1 MTRAVRKAGSVIFKN
16 PFLLYLLCFIL
27 HTMHF
32 NKDSHDNPV
41 QNGVPSKFCVKQRL
55 QKPVYNLTQACA
67 VKVIA
72 AFNWVLLVVLVCKW
86 SLHVEPHFFLSFFL
100 NCIYWKTCQMKVL
113 KWPLCFWWLNMLR
126 VYICHSA
133 LSLISFIW
141 LDCLLFPW
149 VKGTENTPLQ
159 WACVHA
165 TCPFKHARWYSERC
179 VCVCECERVCERT
192 LWWVLLMLEVHSGFR
207 DGYSDIKKLFASFF
221 FSPFVRLTHRI

>member
-86 SLHVEPHFFLSFFL
+86 SLHVEPHFFFLLIVFIEKLAKWRYWNGHCVFGGWICCVFTSAILRSLLSPLFDWTVYCFPGS
-100 NCIYWKTCQMKVL
+100 KAL
-113 KWPLCFWWLNMLR
+113 KIHRCNGPAFMQLVHSSTLVGTLR
-126 VYICHSA
+126 DVCVCEWA
-133 LSLISFIW
+133 
-141 LDCLLFPW
+141 W
-149 VKGTENTPLQ
+149 V
-159 WACVHA
+159 
-165 TCPFKHARWYSERC
+165 C
-179 VCVCECERVCERT
+179 VCVCT

-207 DGYSDIKKLFASFF
+207 DGYSDIKKLSLH
-221 FSPFVRLTHRI
+221 FSPLL

>member
-1 MTRAVRKAGSVIFKN
+1 MKLACWAS
-16 PFLLYLLCFIL
+16 FLF
-27 HTMHF
+27 
-32 NKDSHDNPV
+32 
-41 QNGVPSKFCVKQRL
+41 
-55 QKPVYNLTQACA
+55 
-67 VKVIA
+67 
-72 AFNWVLLVVLVCKW
+72 
-86 SLHVEPHFFLSFFL
+86 SF

-165 TCPFKHARWYSERC
+165 TCPFKHARWYFEGC
-179 VCVCECERVCERT
+179 VCVWVSVSVC
-192 LWWVLLMLEVHSGFR
+192 VCVHFDGCCLCLRSILVSGMDIVILKSYLCIFLPFCKV
-207 DGYSDIKKLFASFF
+207 DTPYLGPLDMIFPFSDNSN
-221 FSPFVRLTHRI
+221 FV